1 MNLSTHNMRVPTLIF
16 VCLYV
21 HVSINAYSCVF
32 VHSNR
37 FSLSVFAIEY
47 PGYGPAEGEPSEST
61 VNDNL
66 FTAFNYLLQLG
77 YPPKNII
84 LMGYSIG
91 TGPTI
96 KLASTLCESDMS
108 PGAVVTIAA
117 FLSICDIVRDL
128 RGAMLVSWLAGAIE
142 NRWASGD
149 LVNKID
155 CPILFI
161 HGKMDDVIPY
171 THSEKLYEQC
181 SSEQKFIRICQ
192 DATHTHFHEPVD
204 TIEPISMFIAEML
217 RPRDANILPPNPVH
231 FLCPQSVADRENGD
245 DYLPDGKGKYFFSA
259 L

>member
-1 MNLSTHNMRVPTLIF
+1 MRLPTLIF

-21 HVSINAYSCVF
+21 RESINAYSCVF
-32 VHSNR
+32 VRSNR

-181 SSEQKFIRICQ
+181 SSEQKFIRICVRML
-192 DATHTHFHEPVD
+192 P
-204 TIEPISMFIAEML
+204 IPISTNL
-217 RPRDANILPPNPVH
+217 
-231 FLCPQSVADRENGD
+231 
-245 DYLPDGKGKYFFSA
+245 
-259 L
+259 